1 MTDQWAAGT
10 NLGRAWKMRK
20 LLGTLA
26 AVAVA
31 LLLAA
36 SFALGEEQTR
46 ETYKAAVE
54 PICQANREANER
66 IMKGARERVNKGKLE
81 LAGKQFIRLSGSFG
95 EMIAKLLPV
104 PAPPADDHRVDRWF
118 EQMRLLKERL
128 RNVGKYYKAGEK
140 IKATHESILAERA
153 GITANNTMVPLHL
166 QYCRFSHIKG
176 T

>member
-1 MTDQWAAGT
+1 
-10 NLGRAWKMRK
+10 MRK

-26 AVAVA
+26 VIAVA
-31 LLLAA
+31 LPAIA
-36 SFALGEEQTR
+36 PFALGEEQTR

-66 IMKGARERVNKGKLE
+66 IMEGARERVNKGKLE

-95 EMIAKLLPV
+95 GMITKLLPI
-104 PAPPADDHRVDRWF
+104 PAPPADDHRIDRWF
-118 EQMRLLKERL
+118 EQMRLLKQRL
-128 RNVGKYYKAGEK
+128 RNIGKYYKAGER

-153 GITANNTMVPLHL
+153 GITANNTTVPLHFH
-166 QYCRFSHIKG
+166 YCRFSHISG

>member
-1 MTDQWAAGT
+1 MT
-10 NLGRAWKMRK
+10 R
-20 LLGTLA
+20 LLGTFA

-31 LLLAA
+31 LLAIA
-36 SFALGEEQTR
+36 PFALGEEQTR

-66 IMKGARERVNKGKLE
+66 IMEGARERVNKGKLE
-81 LAGKQFIRLSGSFG
+81 LAGKQFIRLSNSFG
-95 EMIAKLLPV
+95 GMIAKLLPI
-104 PAPPADDHRVDRWF
+104 PPPPADDHRVDRWF
-118 EQMRLLKERL
+118 EQMRLLKQRL

-153 GITANNTMVPLHL
+153 GITANNTTVPLHFH
-166 QYCRFSHIKG
+166 YCRFGHIQG